1 MSNPVLLPYDEST
14 IAERIWHDR
23 GPASDWAAAVYSPD
37 GDHDALRETMPKV
50 ALLLIGDGRDE
61 LREATVRSFLTEV
74 YGYRLGYVVVVDD
87 RRHEMGF
94 GGAIRAGWHYLA
106 MHLREAALAGLRAPF
121 DYVFHLEEDWR
132 FCEPIDMRWLA
143 AMLGTASP
151 GRAGMPVL
159 AQAAL
164 KRGPV
169 NAEEA
174 RAGGLIELW
183 PHEYQDAGAIT
194 PGAGAVPYVQHR
206 LYFTTNPSLYR
217 ASLMVLGWPEG
228 AQSERAFTQRC
239 LDFGYWFGFYGA
251 REHPPTVAHTGTIRT
266 GLGY

>member
-1 MSNPVLLPYDEST
+1 MSNPVLLPYDEGT

-23 GPASDWAAAVYSPD
+23 GPASDWAAAVYAAD
-37 GDHDALRETMPKV
+37 GDNEALRESMPKV

-61 LREATVRSFLTEV
+61 LREATVQSFLTEV

-106 MHLREAALAGLRAPF
+106 EHLREAALAGLPAPF

-132 FCEPIDMRWLA
+132 FLEPIDMRWLS
-143 AMLGTASP
+143 AMLHGAATP
-151 GRAGMPVL
+151 KRAALPVL

-169 NAEEA
+169 NEVEA
-174 RAGGLIELW
+174 KAGGLVELW
-183 PHEYQDAGAIT
+183 PDEYQDAGILT
-194 PGAGAVPYVQHR
+194 TEGCVPYVAHR
-206 LYFTTNPSLYR
+206 LFFTTNPSLYR

-228 AQSERAFTQRC
+228 AQSERAFTTEC
-239 LDFGYWFGFYGA
+239 LSWGYWFGFYGA
-251 REHPPTVAHTGTIRT
+251 REHPPTVEHLGTVRT
-266 GLGY
+266 GGGY